1 MFFYQEID
9 NESSGAQAETTA
21 PKRRPGLCFL
31 TFLGPRGHVSPRV
44 GACTIMVKDKQRGSS
59 RLLMGQATRNIH
71 VIIFM
76 AI

>member
-31 TFLGPRGHVSPRV
+31 AFLGPRGHVSPRV

-59 RLLMGQATRNIH
+59 RS
-71 VIIFM
+71 FM
-76 AI
+76 